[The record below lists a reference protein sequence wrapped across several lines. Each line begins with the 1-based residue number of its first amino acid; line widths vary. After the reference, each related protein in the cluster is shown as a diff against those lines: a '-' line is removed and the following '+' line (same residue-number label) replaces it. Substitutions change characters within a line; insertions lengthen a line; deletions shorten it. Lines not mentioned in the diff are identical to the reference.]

1 MFTGCVQSGE
11 QACATIA
18 SMKEQSSTV
27 GVAVKNKALEYA
39 MTKGFSV
46 IPVGSDKV
54 PLIKWREFENR
65 IAEPEEIEAWFKK
78 WPEANIGIVTGK
90 ISNITVVDIDVKDK
104 PHMTPANFPATYEVS
119 TPSGGSHLY
128 YDYQDGIK
136 NVARGWN
143 NLPGVDIRN
152 DGGYVVAPP
161 STGYELKEGT
171 GGTFANFPIAMFN
184 GGKTSK
190 KSGSIGSFSL
200 NENVGVTSGGR
211 NDSMTKVIG
220 SMLATV
226 PEGLWIAQVWPVIE
240 KINAT
245 YVPPLPHDELKRTFE
260 SIATKEKIGRVN
272 TEETRKLIES
282 PFQMS
287 DIEAIKMKLRGNR
300 GNTYK
305 DVTNAVFAFA
315 SHSDWIDAFKYDT
328 FQKQMTFRG
337 KELKDEDIV
346 TAQMWLQRDL
356 DLNGISK
363 KVVEDAINRRAHDC
377 EYNSVV
383 DWLKELEWD
392 GVPRLDNWIP
402 TVYGVESDE
411 YHRAIGSN
419 WLRAM
424 VQRLVWPGTKYDH
437 VLVIQ
442 GGQGTRKTTS
452 FSVLGGGKLHVETTI
467 RADSKDFLMQFD
479 GRSIVEF
486 SEGETL
492 NRSETKALKAIIT
505 RTHDKYRA
513 PYARSDEEHPRQCVF
528 CMTTNDTEYLKDD
541 TGNRRWLIVKM
552 PENHNADTEWLKE
565 HRDQL
570 FAEAYA
576 RREEPTW
583 IYPED
588 VAREWQEQSRVADSL
603 EDTVIAMYQTMKPDY
618 RGEGISI
625 QDVYDYVYRN
635 IPEDRRSPVIDRMFE
650 WRAKSILKGVLK
662 LEYSQRRVDG
672 VRIRKWFPTI
682 ETDRAC
688 PYVSGV
694 ALDFEED

>member
-1 MFTGCVQSGE
+1 MFTECVQSGE

-78 WPEANIGIVTGK
+78 WPNANIGIVTGK
-90 ISNITVVDIDVKDK
+90 ISNITVVDIDVKDT
-104 PHMTPANFPATYEVS
+104 PHMSPEIFPATHTVD

-136 NVARGWN
+136 NVARGWD

-161 STGYELKEGT
+161 SSTYTARKE
-171 GGTFANFPIAMFN
+171 NQDVYNPFPIKMFN

-200 NENVGVTSGGR
+200 NDNVGVTSGGR
-211 NDSMTKVIG
+211 NDSITKVIG

-226 PEGLWIAQVWPVIE
+226 PEGLWISQVWPVVE

-245 YVPPLPHDELKRTFE
+245 YSPPLDHAELKRTFE
-260 SIATKEKIGRVN
+260 SIATKEKSNRVN
-272 TEETRKLIES
+272 VEETKKLIES
-282 PFQMS
+282 PLQVS
-287 DIEAIKMKLRGNR
+287 DVEAIKMRLRGNKA
-300 GNTYK
+300 GAYK
-305 DVTNAVFAFA
+305 DVTNAVFALE
-315 SHSDWIDAFKYDT
+315 SHSDWKYAFKYDT
-328 FQKQMTFRG
+328 FR
-337 KELKDEDIV
+337 KEILFKGEEMEAEDIV
-346 TAQMWLQRDL
+346 TAQMWLQREIEI
-356 DLNGISK
+356 NSISRS
-363 KVVEDAINRRAHDC
+363 VVEDAVNRRAKDC
-377 EYNSVV
+377 EFNSAVE
-383 DWLKELEWD
+383 WLTGLEWD
-392 GVPRLDNWIP
+392 QEPRLDSWISK
-402 TVYGVESDE
+402 TFGVEDDE
-411 YHRAIGSN
+411 YHQKVGAN
-419 WLRAM
+419 WLKAA
-424 VQRLVWPGTKYDH
+424 VQRLIWPGTKYDH
-437 VLVIQ
+437 VLVVQ
-442 GGQGTRKTTS
+442 GGQGVGKTTA
-452 FSVLGGGKLHVETTI
+452 FSILGGGKYHVETTI

-479 GRSIVEF
+479 GRVFVEF

-513 PYARSDEEHPRQCVF
+513 PYAKSDKEHPRQCVF

-552 PENHNADTEWLKE
+552 PEEHKADTEWLKAN
-565 HRDQL
+565 RDQL

-576 RREEPTW
+576 RKEETTW
-583 IYPED
+583 EYPED
-588 VAREWQEQSRVADSL
+588 RAKELQEGSRMADSI
-603 EDTVIAMYQTMKPDY
+603 EDDVIAMYQSMKPDY
-618 RGEGISI
+618 REDGISI
-625 QDVYDYVYRN
+625 RDVYDYIYRN
-635 IPEDRRSPVIDRMFE
+635 IPEDRRSPVIDRPFE
-650 WRAKSILKGVLK
+650 WRAKSVLKGVLK
-662 LEYSQRRVDG
+662 LEYSQRRRDG
-672 VRIRKWFPTI
+672 EKVRKWFPTH
-682 ETDRAC
+682 ETDAAV
-688 PYVSGV
+688 PYKPSEH
-694 ALDFEED
+694 LDFEE